1 MEEIGV
7 ATMTGPA
14 GETHKRP
21 ALRILLWAGGAVAVA
36 GATAFGFTRLR
47 SAPPPRFETEAV
59 DRGPLVAKVTATGT
73 LSALV
78 TVQVGAQVSGRIIQ
92 LLVDYNS
99 VVKKGDLIARIDPE
113 IFDAAVAQ
121 TRANLL
127 SAEAAVGKAQ
137 VQLIDAERLYKR
149 QKELREKN
157 LVAQQDAD
165 TAETNFLAAKAQLK
179 ADQATV
185 AQVRAALVQAEVNL
199 KYTKIYAPNSGT
211 VIQRNVDVG
220 QTVASAFQAPVL
232 FTIAEDL
239 THMQVDTSIAE
250 ADVGKLSDG
259 IAATFTVDAY
269 RDDVFTGKIR
279 QIRNA
284 PQTLQNVVT
293 YDAVIDVDN
302 KDLKLRPGM
311 TANVT
316 VVWAERKDALRLSN
330 AALRF
335 RPPPDLLKAP
345 KPSRDAAAT
354 PVPPALRTVWVLRGD
369 RPEAVKVRVGVTDGT
384 TSEILEGP
392 LKAGDAILTG
402 VLSGQSAAAAK
413 MRSPF

>member
-1 MEEIGV
+1 
-7 ATMTGPA
+7 MTGPEVA
-14 GETHKRP
+14 TRKRSTGRV
-21 ALRILLWAGGAVAVA
+21 LVWAGAAVAILAVA
-36 GATAFGFTRLR
+36 AFAVSRFRA
-47 SAPPPRFETEAV
+47 APPPRFETEAV
-59 DRGPLVAKVTATGT
+59 DRGTLIAKVTATGT

-113 IFDAAVAQ
+113 IFEAAVAQ
-121 TRANLL
+121 NKANLL
-127 SAEAAVGKAQ
+127 SAQAAVGKAK
-137 VQLIDAERLYKR
+137 VERINTERLYKR

-165 TAETNFLAAKAQLK
+165 TAETNYLEAVAQVT
-179 ADQATV
+179 ADEATV
-185 AQVRAALVQAEVNL
+185 AQVKASLVQAEVNL
-199 KYTKIYAPNSGT
+199 KYTRIYAPNSGT

-239 THMQVDTSIAE
+239 THMQVDTSVAE

-259 IAATFTVDAY
+259 MTATFTVDAY
-269 RDDVFTGKIR
+269 RDDIFTGKIR

-302 KDLKLRPGM
+302 RDLKLRPGM

-316 VVWAERKDALRLSN
+316 VVWAERKDVLRISN

-335 RPPPDLLKAP
+335 RPPADLLKGT
-345 KPSRDAAAT
+345 KPSRDATAA
-354 PVPPALRTVWVLRGD
+354 PVSPSIRTLWVLRGD
-369 RPEAVKVRVGVTDGT
+369 RPEAVKVKVGVTDGT
-384 TSEILEGP
+384 TSEILDGP
-392 LKAGDAILTG
+392 LKVGDSVITG
-402 VLSGQSAAAAK
+402 MLPGQSAAAAR